1 MTERRL
7 HVLRAVFAYFRA
19 PLPWRELA
27 RRTIVDTFADG
38 CPGLAAQLAFYF
50 FLALFP
56 ALLFVVSLLAYLPI
70 DAAVGSM
77 LDRLQPFL
85 PQDVLALVQ
94 SEIDKL
100 MQGNRRSLLTFAI
113 AGAVWSSS
121 SAMTAV
127 ISTLNHAYD
136 IEEFRPWWKTRLI
149 AIALSVTLAIFAVLS
164 LALVLGGSD
173 LASAVASWIGA
184 GELFERVWA
193 VVQWPLALAFVVFA
207 VDLVYYFAPNADT
220 RWVWI
225 SPGSLLATG
234 LWLLTSAGFKLYLRY
249 VSDIAVVYGALGS
262 VIVLLLW
269 FYLSGFAI
277 LVGAELN
284 AEIDRALPSRDD
296 APQGPRQRK
305 RIGPA
310 AEAAELD
317 ARTADA

>member
-1 MTERRL
+1 M
-7 HVLRAVFAYFRA
+7 FAYFRV

-27 RRTIVDTFADG
+27 RRTIVDTFEDG

-50 FLALFP
+50 LLALFP
-56 ALLFVVSLLAYLPI
+56 ALLFLVSLIAYLPV
-70 DAAVGSM
+70 DAAIGTM
-77 LDRLQPFL
+77 FERLQPFL
-85 PQDVLALVQ
+85 PRDVLLLIE

-100 MQGNRRSLLTFAI
+100 MRGNQQSLLTFAI

-127 ISTLNHAYD
+127 ITTLNRAYD
-136 IEEFRPWWKTRLI
+136 IEEFRPWWQTRLI
-149 AIALSVTLAIFAVLS
+149 AVALSVALAVFVVLA
-164 LALVLGGSD
+164 LALVLGGAD
-173 LASAVASWIGA
+173 LAEAVASWIGA
-184 GELFERVWA
+184 GELFEQVWA
-193 VVQWPLALAFVVFA
+193 LVQWPVALLFVVFA

-225 SPGSLLATG
+225 SPGSLLATA
-234 LWLLTSAGFKLYLRY
+234 LWLLTSFGFKLYLQH
-249 VSDIAVVYGALGS
+249 VSNIAVVYGALGS

-284 AEIDRALPSRDD
+284 AEIDKALPSRDD
-296 APQGPRQRK
+296 APQSPEHRK

-310 AEAAELD
+310 AERA
-317 ARTADA
+317 